1 MNDYREMALG
11 AAVAAISFFAASLGR
26 LGRHLETLEHFS
38 TLAVVRHLGLQLTLM
53 PAAAALAG
61 WLVATQHWHPLSM
74 IPLGLAAGWGG
85 FALGDIL
92 YDIFL
97 TSLEKFTKRHDDKQ

>member
-1 MNDYREMALG
+1 MSEYRELFLG
-11 AAVAAISFFAASLGR
+11 AAVAAVSFFAAALGSM
-26 LGRHLETLEHFS
+26 GKHLENAEHL
-38 TLAVVRHLGLQLTLM
+38 TGLLVLRHLGLQLTLM

-85 FALGDIL
+85 FALGDVL
-92 YDIFL
+92 YDIFIAGL
-97 TSLEKFTKRHDDKQ
+97 DRFKKPKQ